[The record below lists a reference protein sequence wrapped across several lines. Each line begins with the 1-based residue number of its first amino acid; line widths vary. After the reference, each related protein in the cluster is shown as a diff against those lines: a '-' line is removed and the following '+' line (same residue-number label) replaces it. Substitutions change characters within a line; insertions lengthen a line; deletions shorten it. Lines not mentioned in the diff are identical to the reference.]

1 MFRER
6 NEAFSPFFSLVGG
19 CSSDGYGNQDVT
31 KFGDETY
38 CRWTVCGSMAFS
50 SVSVCTKDGYKLY
63 WDKSPMCEI
72 SFFSCLSA
80 AEGIWAILA
89 VVGLTF

>member
-1 MFRER
+1 LFRER

-38 CRWTVCGSMAFS
+38 VPVDGVRFNGFFVCQR
-50 SVSVCTKDGYKLY
+50 VH
-63 WDKSPMCEI
+63 ERRI
-72 SFFSCLSA
+72 
-80 AEGIWAILA
+80 
-89 VVGLTF
+89 

>member
-19 CSSDGYGNQDVT
+19 CSSDGNGNQDVS

-38 CRWTVCGSMAFS
+38 VP
-50 SVSVCTKDGYKLY
+50 VDGVLFRLSACARKTGISCH

-80 AEGIWAILA
+80 AEGI
-89 VVGLTF
+89 